1 MVRSLPPLTEE
12 KIYQLLATIEDP
24 ELAPVTMAELGMIA
38 GVRIEENKVLVPLLP
53 TYVGCPAFTMLA
65 HEVERVLKPVV
76 GERWIQVVMAHDPP
90 WSSQRITAEG
100 RRKLVALGIAPPPLA
115 HEPGAEWLP
124 PCPFCGSAH
133 TRRENHFGSTA
144 CRSLFYCYGC
154 NNPFEGM
161 KP

>member
-1 MVRSLPPLTEE
+1 MVRSLSQLTME

-38 GVRIEENKVLVPLLP
+38 GIRIEENEVLVQILP
-53 TYVGCPAFTMLA
+53 TYVGCPAFTMLT
-65 HEVERVLKPVV
+65 HEVEQVLKPVV
-76 GERWIQVVMAHDPP
+76 GLRSIQVVMAHDPP
-90 WSSQRITAEG
+90 WSSRRITAEG
-100 RRKLVALGIAPPPLA
+100 RRKLNALGIAPPPISQ
-115 HEPGAEWLP
+115 ESGAEWLP
-124 PCPFCGSAH
+124 PCPFCGSVH